1 MQKLVDGRS
10 LASARKHT
18 LRLLRTKRFPL
29 ETKRVIET
37 MNSAGF
43 QQIRQRYAVENPG
56 ADWPNYLNL
65 ERWIGSNIRRIL
77 GLELDFSCPKRILD
91 LRCGFGSSRHVA
103 QLRGNPG

>member
-18 LRLLRTKRFPL
+18 LRLLHTKRFPL

-37 MNSAGF
+37 INPVGF

-56 ADWPNYLNL
+56 ADWPKYLDV
-65 ERWIGSNIRRIL
+65 ERWIGINIRRIL
-77 GLELDFSCPKRILD
+77 RSID
-91 LRCGFGSSRHVA
+91 
-103 QLRGNPG
+103 